1 MKTILITGGAGF
13 IGSNMCETLLTNNT
27 SENTCN
33 NITANRV
40 ICLDNLSTGNMKNIQ
55 HLMDNP
61 HFVFINHDIIN
72 PLQIDCTID
81 EIYNFACPA
90 SPEKYQQDPI
100 NTLKVNFLGVLNLL
114 ELAKIK
120 NAKFLQSSTSEV
132 YGEPEISPQPEEYR
146 GNVNTIGI
154 RSCYDEGKRIA
165 ETLIIGYHKKYN
177 VDVRIVRIFN
187 TYGPRMDKNDGR
199 VVSNFINQALNCQPI
214 TLYGNGEQ
222 TRSFCYI
229 EDQINGLIQLMASNY
244 VYPVN
249 IGNPHEITVK
259 ELASIILKLTNS
271 NSKIIYKDLPSD
283 DPTNRKPDITKAKQ
297 ILNWRPTYD
306 LESGILKTI
315 EYFDGNTFTK
325 SCAKHK

>member
-13 IGSNMCETLLTNNT
+13 IGSNMCETLLANNT
-27 SENTCN
+27 SENIFS
-33 NITANRV
+33 NIRGNRV

-55 HLMDNP
+55 HLIDNP

-72 PLQIDCTID
+72 PLQIDNNID

-165 ETLIIGYHKKYN
+165 ETLVIDFHKKYN
-177 VDVRIVRIFN
+177 VNVRIVRIFN

-199 VVSNFINQALNCQPI
+199 VVSNFINQALNGEPI

-259 ELASIILKLTNS
+259 ELATIILKLTNS

-297 ILNWRPTYD
+297 ILNWTPTYD
-306 LESGILKTI
+306 LETGILKTI
-315 EYFDGNTFTK
+315 EYFDGINYL
-325 SCAKHK
+325 